1 MPDFTLQKVLEEQG
15 KDELRNYIRTQLDGD
30 YAHFCDLPT
39 TCGDDQDYELAMHT
53 LKRVF
58 CVLQKTGIKFTEV

>member
-15 KDELRNYIRTQLDGD
+15 KDELRNYIGERIVGD
-30 YAHFCDLPT
+30 YAHFCDLPET
-39 TCGDDQDYELAMHT
+39 NGDSQDYELAIHT

-58 CVLQKTGIKFTEV
+58 KVLQKAGIKLDE